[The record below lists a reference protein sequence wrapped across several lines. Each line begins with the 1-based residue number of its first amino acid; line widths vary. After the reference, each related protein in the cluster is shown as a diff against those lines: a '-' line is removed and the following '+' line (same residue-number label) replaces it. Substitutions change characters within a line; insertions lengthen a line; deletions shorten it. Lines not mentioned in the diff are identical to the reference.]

1 MTARCLSLAAALI
14 PIFMSFG
21 NLAQTHAAA
30 EPRNSMNS
38 LFVIAPYKHQGTW
51 VFDDPRVGLHQ
62 ETFVLGINT
71 MIDKEVGGVPNAEN
85 GFRAIFSAQ
94 EFPGA
99 QTKLEWRRGETG
111 GNWYYS
117 DKFGMEGWL
126 CPALFKYFPQAPGE
140 IWVRVE

>member
-1 MTARCLSLAAALI
+1 MKSSSLSARWANLTAALVTAMMI
-14 PIFMSFG
+14 VA
-21 NLAQTHAAA
+21 AQGIARAADQS
-30 EPRNSMNS
+30 PMNS

-62 ETFVLGINT
+62 EPFVLGIDT
-71 MIDKEVGGVPNAEN
+71 MIDKMVAGVPNAEN

-117 DKFGMEGWL
+117 DKFGMEG
-126 CPALFKYFPQAPGE
+126 
-140 IWVRVE
+140 